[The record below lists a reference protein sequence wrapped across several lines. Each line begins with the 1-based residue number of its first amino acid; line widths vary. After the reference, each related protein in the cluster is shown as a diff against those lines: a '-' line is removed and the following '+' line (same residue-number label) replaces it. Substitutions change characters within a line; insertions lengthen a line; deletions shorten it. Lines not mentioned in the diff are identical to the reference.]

1 MAGFGQ
7 TAKVQEALKEEAS
20 VQHTGAYGAST
31 PVKTGVKV
39 DMFADLRAE
48 EQKMKS
54 EPLQHMFIGIA
65 GFDGTGKSGMVSHAF
80 GEYLKT
86 HPNAQMHAIDF
97 DMGVAMLNSAVNKN
111 PNITSWK
118 PWQMGTN
125 DRTAYDYPGTHDR
138 VMNIMRYI
146 LSQVE
151 SGEADVWGVL
161 VSGLDSWL
169 GICTNNMRIID
180 LGLAKDGIES
190 ADIRG
195 AGDAKRVERQSDW
208 AIRNTR
214 FHQLTALSRSLVRA
228 GVRVFWETH
237 LRSTN
242 FSYGTDSSSN
252 ASWQPEWEKKTNN
265 YLPTI
270 IWMEQEEHYN
280 DENEL
285 VKIEYKARFKKCKTN
300 PMLQDQSRTVFVTYP
315 NGEPQWFG
323 LPELYDGSL

>member
-7 TAKVQEALKEEAS
+7 TANAQKELKEEQAQPS
-20 VQHTGAYGAST
+20 MVVTTMTGG
-31 PVKTGVKV
+31 
-39 DMFADLRAE
+39 DMFADMRAE
-48 EQKMKS
+48 EAKMI
-54 EPLQHMFIGIA
+54 EQEIQHMFVGIA
-65 GFDGTGKSGMVSHAF
+65 GFDGTGKSGIVTHAF

-86 HPNAQMHAIDF
+86 HPDASMHAIDF
-97 DMGVAMLNSAVNKN
+97 DMGVAMLNSAVNNN
-111 PNITSWK
+111 PNIISWK
-118 PWQMGTN
+118 PWQMGIN

-138 VMNIMRYI
+138 VMKIMRYI
-146 LSQVE
+146 LHQVE
-151 SGEADVWGVL
+151 NEGAHVWGVL

-169 GICTNNMRIID
+169 EICTNNMRIID

-237 LRSTN
+237 LRATN
-242 FSYGTDSSSN
+242 FSYGADDSN
-252 ASWQPEWEKKTNN
+252 KTSWQPEWEKKTNN

-270 IWMEQEEHYN
+270 IWMEQEEHYD

-285 VKIEYKARFKKCKTN
+285 IKTEYRARFKKCKTN
-300 PMLQDQSRTVFVTYP
+300 PELQDQSRTVFVTRP
-315 NGEPQWFG
+315 NGQPEWFG
-323 LPELYDGSL
+323 LPELYNGSL

>member
-7 TAKVQEALKEEAS
+7 TANAQKELKKEEKAQPPMA
-20 VQHTGAYGAST
+20 VTTMTGG
-31 PVKTGVKV
+31 
-39 DMFADLRAE
+39 DMFADMRAE
-48 EQKMKS
+48 EAKMT
-54 EPLQHMFIGIA
+54 EQDIQHLFVGIA
-65 GFDGTGKSGMVSHAF
+65 GFDGTCKSRIVTHAF
-80 GEYLKT
+80 GEYLKK
-86 HPNAQMHAIDF
+86 HPAAIMPAIDF
-97 DMGVAMLNSAVNKN
+97 DMGVAMLNSAVNNN
-111 PNITSWK
+111 PNIKSWK
-118 PWQMGTN
+118 PWQMGVN

-138 VMNIMRYI
+138 VMKIMRYI
-146 LSQVE
+146 LHQVE
-151 SGEADVWGVL
+151 SGEEHVWGVL

-169 GICTNNMRIID
+169 EICTNNMRIID

-195 AGDAKRVERQSDW
+195 AGEAKRVERQSDW

-237 LRSTN
+237 LRATN
-242 FSYGTDSSSN
+242 FSYGKESDKTTL
-252 ASWQPEWEKKTNN
+252 APEWEKKTNN

-270 IWMEQEEHYN
+270 IWMEQEAHYD

-285 VKIEYKARFKKCKTN
+285 VKTEYKAVFKKCKTN
-300 PMLQDQSRTVFVTYP
+300 PELQDQTRTVFVTRP
-315 NGEPQWFG
+315 NGEPEWFG

>member
-7 TAKVQEALKEEAS
+7 TANAQKELKEEQE
-20 VQHTGAYGAST
+20 VQPQQVAPPTMGG
-31 PVKTGVKV
+31 
-39 DMFADLRAE
+39 DMFADMRAE
-48 EQKMKS
+48 EAKMV
-54 EPLQHMFIGIA
+54 EQTIQHMFVGIA
-65 GFDGTGKSGMVSHAF
+65 GFDGTGKSGIVKHAF
-80 GEYLKT
+80 DEHCKND
-86 HPNAQMHAIDF
+86 PSAQLHAIDF
-97 DMGVAMLNSAVNKN
+97 DMGVAMLNSAVNNN
-111 PNITSWK
+111 PNIKSWK
-118 PWQMGTN
+118 PWQMGVN

-138 VMNIMRYI
+138 VMKIMRYI
-146 LSQVE
+146 LHQVE
-151 SGEADVWGVL
+151 KEGANVWGVL

-169 GICTNNMRIID
+169 EICTNNMRIID

-237 LRSTN
+237 LRATN
-242 FSYGTDSSSN
+242 FSYGGDNSN
-252 ASWQPEWEKKTNN
+252 STSWQPEWEKKTNN

-285 VKIEYKARFKKCKTN
+285 VKTEYKARFKKCKTN
-300 PMLQDQSRTVFVTYP
+300 PELQDQTRTVFVTRP
-315 NGEPQWFG
+315 NGEPEWFG
-323 LPELYDGSL
+323 LPELYNGSL

>member
-7 TAKVQEALKEEAS
+7 TANAQKELQKEEATAQL
-20 VQHTGAYGAST
+20 VGTAGAPT
-31 PVKTGVKV
+31 PVKTGIGG
-39 DMFADLRAE
+39 DMFADMRAE
-48 EQKMKS
+48 EAKMGEDKMT
-54 EPLQHMFIGIA
+54 HMFVGIA
-65 GFDGTGKSGMVSHAF
+65 GFDGTGKSGIVKHAF
-80 GEYLKT
+80 D
-86 HPNAQMHAIDF
+86 NACEKDPTLELHALDF

-111 PNITSWK
+111 SNIKSWK
-118 PWQMGTN
+118 PWQMGVN

-138 VMNIMRYI
+138 VMKIMRYI
-146 LSQVE
+146 LHQVE
-151 SGEADVWGVL
+151 SGEANVWGVL

-169 GICTNNMRIID
+169 EICTNNMRIID

-195 AGDAKRVERQSDW
+195 AGEAKRVERQSDW

-237 LRSTN
+237 LRATN
-242 FSYGTDSSSN
+242 FSYDSSSTK
-252 ASWQPEWEKKTNN
+252 SWQPEWEKKTNN

-270 IWMEQEEHYN
+270 IWMEQEEHYD

-285 VKIEYKARFKKCKTN
+285 IKTEYKAVFKKCKTN
-300 PMLQDQSRTVFVTYP
+300 PELQDQTRTVFVTRP
-315 NGEPQWFG
+315 NGQPEWFG